1 MQREERER
9 RREGEGE
16 KDEGRKK
23 GREMQLC
30 VRLTWEGG

>member
-1 MQREERER
+1 MQRKERE

-16 KDEGRKK
+16 KDGGIKK